1 MDYRNWKNAVLL
13 KNQSLKSSKTLD
25 SKVLEKILNLKNS
38 MNKLRTNYEG
48 YLITYNM
55 ISKY

>member
-1 MDYRNWKNAVLL
+1 
-13 KNQSLKSSKTLD
+13 
-25 SKVLEKILNLKNS
+25 

-55 ISKY
+55 ISKYWLLGFVEGDGSFNISK